1 LILNEGKL
9 LLPYKARM
17 EAVLRVDAIHDCLD
31 GDEDF
36 GEHFASNAN
45 SPGQT
50 SAGGGAYFRKKLSR
64 AFMAP
69 TTPQNVWRVPMTGV
83 LFEHLFH
90 PADLFS
96 EGFGLA
102 LLKFPEVYQLP
113 LDARFS

>member
-1 LILNEGKL
+1 MTVSMAMRILVIISPATL
-9 LLPYKARM
+9 TAPVRHPL
-17 EAVLRVDAIHDCLD
+17 
-31 GDEDF
+31 
-36 GEHFASNAN
+36 GEENFS
-45 SPGQT
+45 
-50 SAGGGAYFRKKLSR
+50 KKLSR
-64 AFMAP
+64 ASMAP

-113 LDARFS
+113 LDAWQFQGMGAMQ

>member
-1 LILNEGKL
+1 MN
-9 LLPYKARM
+9 
-17 EAVLRVDAIHDCLD
+17 AIHDCLD

-36 GEHFASNAN
+36 GDHFASNAN

-50 SAGGGAYFRKKLSR
+50 SAGGGEFFLKKIRMTLSPSTS
-64 AFMAP
+64 AP
-69 TTPQNVWRVPMTGV
+69 ATTQKVWRVPITGV

-102 LLKFPEVYQLP
+102 LLKFSEVYQLP
-113 LDARFS
+113 LDAWQF